1 MFVWIIS
8 IIAIIIAAGL
18 FYLLYRIK
26 VEKNIDCGMENGD
39 VEVDRV
45 KKFGT
50 RDLTQV

>member
-8 IIAIIIAAGL
+8 IIAIIIVVGL
-18 FYLLYRIK
+18 FYLLYRIR
-26 VEKNIDCGMENGD
+26 VEKNIDCGMENGE
-39 VEVDRV
+39 VEVNRV